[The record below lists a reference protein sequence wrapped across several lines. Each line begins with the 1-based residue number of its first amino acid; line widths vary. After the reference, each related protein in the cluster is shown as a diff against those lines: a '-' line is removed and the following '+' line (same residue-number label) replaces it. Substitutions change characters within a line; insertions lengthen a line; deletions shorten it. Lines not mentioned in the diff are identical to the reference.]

1 MATDTAPAPET
12 VTVLID
18 GKEHKFPKGTNLLE
32 ACQSVGAK
40 IPFFCWHPGLS
51 SPAVCR
57 QCLVDIKGAPKPVP
71 SCYTTVA
78 DKMEVTTNSPKV
90 LDVRRQMVEFTL
102 LNHPIDCPV
111 CDKAGECSLQ
121 RHYFDWDGLRARNEG
136 AKVRKGKV
144 IDIGK
149 HIILDQERCIL
160 CTRCIRVCNEVAKSP
175 DLTMAFRGSHEVL
188 TTAPGQRLDN
198 PYSLNTV
205 DVCPVGALTAKDF
218 RFSRRA
224 WELFSTP
231 SVCPGCGT
239 GCNIEVHTSKGKI
252 RRLVP
257 RENLAVNKYWMC
269 DEGRFEY
276 KAVHENR
283 VLLAAVGGKRV
294 TFESALDEA
303 ARVLWDEIVRAPGS
317 VGVVFSYQATNEDTH
332 VLLRLAVGGL
342 KIQRVY
348 AGGRPLGGSD
358 TILVSADKNPN
369 SAGVQRMVPP
379 PLRTLKDLAYDL
391 ATGVMTTV
399 LVLGNETVAVP
410 ATTPAA
416 LVVLASHKGPLVEA
430 ANVVL
435 PIATWAE
442 VDGSFTNKDGR
453 IQRVHAAIPCAG
465 EVVPGW
471 RALALLAA
479 KLGFD
484 LAYASAGEVFSE
496 ATNFHAFMKGAT
508 WGSPSPPVQLRFGES
523 RG

>member
-1 MATDTAPAPET
+1 MSAEISPPTET

-18 GKEHKFPKGTNLLE
+18 GKEHQFPKGKNLLE

-40 IPFFCWHPGLS
+40 VPFFCWHPGLS

-90 LDVRRQMVEFTL
+90 LDVRRQMLEFTL

-121 RHYFDWDGLRARNEG
+121 RHYFDWDGMQARNEG
-136 AKVRKGKV
+136 DKVRKGKV
-144 IDIGK
+144 LDIGK

-160 CTRCIRVCNEVAKSP
+160 CTRCIRVCNEVAKEP
-175 DLTMAFRGSHEVL
+175 ELTMAFRGSHEIL

-205 DVCPVGALTAKDF
+205 DVCPVGALTSKDF

-224 WELFSTP
+224 WELYSTP
-231 SVCPGCGT
+231 SVCPGCAT
-239 GCNIEVHTSKGKI
+239 GCNVEIHTSRDKI

-257 RENLAVNKYWMC
+257 RENMAVNKFWMC

-283 VLLAAVGGKRV
+283 VLLPLANGKRV
-294 TFESALDEA
+294 RFADALTEA
-303 ARVLWDEIVRAPGS
+303 ANLVRADILRAPGS
-317 VGVVFSYQATNEDTH
+317 VGVVFSYQATNEDNH
-332 VLLRLAVGGL
+332 ALLRLAIDGL

-348 AGGRPLGGSD
+348 AGGKAMGASD
-358 TILVSADKNPN
+358 AILVNADKNPN
-369 SAGVQRMVPP
+369 TAGVQRMVTPP
-379 PLRTLKDLAYDL
+379 VRTLKELASDL
-391 ATGVMTTV
+391 ATGVLSTV
-399 LVLGNETVAVP
+399 IVLGNETMAVP
-410 ATTPAA
+410 AATPVAFIVLATHKGA
-416 LVVLASHKGPLVEA
+416 LVETAS
-430 ANVVL
+430 VVL

-442 VDGSFTNKDGR
+442 SDGSFTNKDGR
-453 IQRVHAAIPCAG
+453 VQRIHTAIPCTG

-471 RALALLAA
+471 RALALLAQQ
-479 KLGFD
+479 LGID
-484 LAYASAGEVFSE
+484 LAYASANEVFVE
-496 ATNFHAFMKGAT
+496 AANRHAFMKGET
-508 WGSPSPPVQLRFGES
+508 FGPPSPPVQLRFGES

>member
-1 MATDTAPAPET
+1 MATETTPPTET
-12 VTVLID
+12 VTVLVD

-40 IPFFCWHPGLS
+40 IPFFCYHPGLS

-57 QCLVDIKGAPKPVP
+57 QCLVEIKGAPKPVP

-90 LDVRRQMVEFTL
+90 LDVRRQMLEFTL
-102 LNHPIDCPV
+102 LNHPIDCPI

-121 RHYFDWDGLRARNEG
+121 RHYFDWDAARARNEG
-136 AKVRKGKV
+136 IKVHKAKVV
-144 IDIGK
+144 DVGK
-149 HIILDQERCIL
+149 HIVLDQERCIL
-160 CTRCIRVCNEVAKSP
+160 CTRCIRVCDEVAKSP
-175 DLTMAFRGSHEVL
+175 DLTMAFRGSHQIL

-205 DVCPVGALTAKDF
+205 DVCPVGALTSKDF

-231 SVCPGCGT
+231 SVCPGCAT
-239 GCNIEVHTSKGKI
+239 GCNIEIHASRGKI

-257 RENLAVNKYWMC
+257 RPNPDVNKYWMC

-283 VLLAAVGGKRV
+283 VLLPTMGGRRV
-294 TFESALDEA
+294 TLDVALAEA
-303 ARVLWDEIVRAPGS
+303 ARMLRAELARAPQS
-317 VGVVFSYQATNEDTH
+317 VGVVFSTQATNEDTH
-332 VLLRLAVGGL
+332 ALLRLALDGL
-342 KIQRVY
+342 KIERVY
-348 AGGRPLGGSD
+348 AGGKALGWSD
-358 TILVSADKNPN
+358 TILVSADKNSN
-369 SAGVQRMVPP
+369 TTGVERMVPP
-379 PLRTLKDLAYDL
+379 PLRTLKDFASDV
-391 ATGVMTTV
+391 ATGVLTTV
-399 LVLGNETVAVP
+399 LVLGNESLGVP
-410 ATTPAA
+410 AATAVE
-416 LVVLASHKGPLVEA
+416 LIVLSSHKGPLVGA
-430 ANVVL
+430 AQVVL

-442 VDGSFTNKDGR
+442 VEGSFTNKDGR
-453 IQRVHAAIPCAG
+453 VQRLHQAIPCVG

-471 RALALLAA
+471 QALALLGS
-479 KLGFD
+479 KLGVE

-496 ATNFHAFMKGAT
+496 AARRHSFMTGET
-508 WGSPSPPVQLRFGES
+508 WGASVPPVQLRFGDS